1 MSETYPRDMTGY
13 GRNWPQPGWPGD
25 ARIAVQFVINYE
37 EGAENNVLHGDPASE
52 SLLSEFGFA
61 VPRPG
66 QRSLPVESMYEYGTR
81 VGFWRLHRLFTER
94 RVPITVNA
102 VAMALERN
110 PRPDDNVAEFDGI
123 KVVIDPASL
132 PYIDGSTIDYV
143 DSLMGAGFAIHNPHA
158 VTTCSCGQSFRTA
171 GAAGSPRSCGSG
183 GCAH

>member
-1 MSETYPRDMTGY
+1 MNITLTEKASTRLKEIIKAKGEDLSLR
-13 GRNWPQPGWPGD
+13 
-25 ARIAVQFVINYE
+25 
-37 EGAENNVLHGDPASE
+37 VL
-52 SLLSEFGFA
+52 
-61 VPRPG
+61 VRPG
-66 QRSLPVESMYEYGTR
+66 GCSGFEYG
-81 VGFWRLHRLFTER
+81 
-94 RVPITVNA
+94 
-102 VAMALERN
+102 MALERN

-143 DSLMGAGFAIHNPHA
+143 DSLMGAGFAIHNPNA